1 MHGVYPMFRKKQ
13 LDALFD
19 ELGREWKGKPEY
31 DKLLRDTHL
40 GVALF
45 DAERDLG
52 DQIDPRVVALID
64 KHRPS
69 S

>member
-1 MHGVYPMFRKKQ
+1 MFRKRQ

-19 ELGREWKGKPEY
+19 ELGHEWEGKPEY
-31 DKLLRDTHL
+31 QQLLRDAHL

-45 DAERDLG
+45 DAGRDLG

-64 KHRPS
+64 KHKPS